1 MEDLQER
8 AGLRTWG
15 ALGWGWSCGSLAE
28 VCGVWWDQQFLVLPL
43 QSLLAL
49 KFFGLVC
56 LVWGWLFLVFF
67 IFAVEMV
74 ARSGNCAVQKS
85 GLLMA
90 VGIAERCLY

>member
-1 MEDLQER
+1 
-8 AGLRTWG
+8 
-15 ALGWGWSCGSLAE
+15 LAE

-49 KFFGLVC
+49 KFFGLVL
-56 LVWGWLFLVFF
+56 LVWGWLFFF
-67 IFAVEMV
+67 IIIIIIFAVEMV

>member
-1 MEDLQER
+1 M
-8 AGLRTWG
+8 
-15 ALGWGWSCGSLAE
+15 AE

-56 LVWGWLFLVFF
+56 LVWGCFF
-67 IFAVEMV
+67 FIIIIIFAVEMV